1 MELQI
6 PGKTSNLE
14 TLSKKPA
21 PRIMNTHLQF
31 NLLEKALEKD
41 HPKVIVILR
50 NPKDTLVSYFHF
62 YNTRQGFEPIPTFSK
77 FFEMFKEKNLVFGD
91 WFDHANGWFGNRTLE
106 NFHVICYEDMKAD
119 HAGSVRRLAD
129 FLGKD
134 LTEDQVQRIVDHT
147 SLKSMKGRKSA
158 KMGSEDA
165 KAVVDESKS
174 AFVRKGV
181 VGDWKN
187 HFSQEESHYINDLL
201 KEACLPYDESTN

>member
-6 PGKTSNLE
+6 PSKSSNLDN
-14 TLSKKPA
+14 LCGKPS
-21 PRIMNTHLQF
+21 PRIMNTHLQYR
-31 NLLEKALEKD
+31 LMEKALVKD

-50 NPKDTLVSYFHF
+50 NPKDSLVSYYHF
-62 YNTRQGFEPIPTFSK
+62 YNTRKGFEPIPTFSK
-77 FFEMFKEKNLVFGD
+77 FFEMFKKKQLVFGD
-91 WFDHANGWFGNRTLE
+91 WFDHANGWYKQKDLD
-106 NFHVICYEDMKAD
+106 NFHVISYEEMKAD
-119 HAGSVRRLAD
+119 HSGSVRRLAE
-129 FLGKD
+129 FLEKD
-134 LTEDQVQRIVDHT
+134 LNESQVQRIVEHT

-187 HFSQEESHYINDLL
+187 HFSQDESEYVDELL
-201 KEACLPYDESTN
+201 RNVCLPYNGST